1 MPGVFRELESQF
13 KKTEIL
19 RPLRSTTSLFA
30 DDQYDGTYC
39 CLGCRQ
45 EIGRTYVPFKK
56 QWGLKRACACVIA
69 ENERAEKESE
79 RRYRRGQMERVFS
92 RNIMN
97 ERLKQARL
105 SNFIERSGSESS
117 LKGAK
122 EFVEGF
128 ESRETGLLLF
138 GPPGNGKSHL
148 AAGIH
153 HELNHQGF
161 VCLFLDV
168 PQLLKLAET
177 ATRFDSKINLTDI
190 INGAVSADLLTLDEL
205 GAGDITSKI
214 YTDILFPII
223 NGRQGKITNYTSN
236 LNLERLE
243 NWLLYDKYKNI
254 VDEEGRLFDRILGSS
269 DIYHNTATSKRRE
282 DAIKRMQG

>member
-1 MPGVFRELESQF
+1 M
-13 KKTEIL
+13 
-19 RPLRSTTSLFA
+19 
-30 DDQYDGTYC
+30 
-39 CLGCRQ
+39 
-45 EIGRTYVPFKK
+45 
-56 QWGLKRACACVIA
+56 A
-69 ENERAEKESE
+69 ENEKAEKERE

-97 ERLKQARL
+97 EQLRAARL
-105 SNFIERSGSESS
+105 DNFIEREGTESLLS
-117 LKGAK
+117 ASKK
-122 EFVEGF
+122 FVEGF
-128 ESRETGLLLF
+128 ELRKTGLLLY

-153 HELNHQGF
+153 HELNHQGY

-168 PQLLKLAET
+168 PQLIKLAET

-205 GAGDITSKI
+205 GAGDISSKI

-223 NGRQGKITNYTSN
+223 NGRQGKITNYTTN
-236 LNLERLE
+236 LSLDRLE

-254 VDEEGRLFDRILGSS
+254 VDEEGRLFERIFTSA
-269 DIYHNTATSKRRE
+269 DIYQNKATSKRRE
-282 DAIKRMQG
+282 DALARMQQGYS